1 MSNILARLRPDIA
14 PIRHSRE
21 FRLLYS
27 GQAASSAGVMICYV
41 ALPYQAYQISRSSLV
56 VGLLSCAE
64 LLPVLLAGLLGGAL
78 ACTAALLAHALVWQ
92 QLWLLFVLAGLLA
105 GAFGLQRPSVEVL
118 VPRLVAHA

>member
-1 MSNILARLRPDIA
+1 
-14 PIRHSRE
+14 
-21 FRLLYS
+21 
-27 GQAASSAGVMICYV
+27 MICYV

-78 ACTAALLAHALVWQ
+78 ADAIERRSLILVTQAAAIACTAALLANALVWQ

-105 GAFGLQRPSVEVL
+105 GAFGLQRRSEEHTSEL
-118 VPRLVAHA
+118 QSR